1 MKHTRYFGFFIP
13 FVLTCLATYAQQ
25 DSQFSMFTFNQLY
38 FNPATV
44 GSDGMTRLQ
53 LLNRWQYQGYQT
65 SSGDG
70 GAPTT
75 FMASVAV
82 PLSFVKGAIGI
93 HYVNDQ
99 IGVTGS
105 QEVQLSYAYKMNIKD
120 NTLALGVRVGLMNR
134 YIDFSR
140 LNPRETGD
148 PQIPTGRIGL
158 SQPDFALGAYYDAT
172 DFYVGLSINHL
183 NSPQF
188 RFTGVGDANAFKPNI
203 YLNAGYRWQ
212 PTYELEIQ
220 PVVLAKSLTTFSG
233 QTISVEGGVIATYND
248 LIFLGGTYRLQ
259 DAISA
264 TIGGNLLQ
272 NRLRVAFSHDFVTSG
287 QSIKTPSSNEFMLSY
302 ALPAPRLGKKT
313 IVRTPRFRY

>member
-1 MKHTRYFGFFIP
+1 MTHL
-13 FVLTCLATYAQQ
+13 VTCAQQ

-44 GSDGMTRLQ
+44 ASDGMTRIQ
-53 LLNRWQYQGYQT
+53 LMNRWQYQGYQT

-75 FMASVAV
+75 LMASVAV

-105 QEVQLSYAYKMNIKD
+105 QEVQLSYAYKLNIKD
-120 NTLALGVRVGLMNR
+120 NTLMLGARVGLMNR

-140 LNPRETGD
+140 LNPRESGD
-148 PQIPTGRIGL
+148 PEIPTGRIGL
-158 SQPDFALGAYYDAT
+158 SQPDLALGAYYDAT
-172 DFYVGLSINHL
+172 DFYVGLSVNHL
-183 NSPQF
+183 NSPAF
-188 RFTGVGDANAFKPNI
+188 RFTGTGDANAFKPNI

-233 QTISVEGGVIATYND
+233 QTISVEGGVIVTYND
-248 LIFLGGTYRLQ
+248 FIFLGSTYRLQ
-259 DAISA
+259 DAVSF
-264 TIGGNLLQ
+264 TGGINALQ
-272 NRLRVAFSHDFVTSG
+272 NRLRVAIAYDLVIGGKT
-287 QSIKTPSSNEFMLSY
+287 IKAPASYEFLLSY
-302 ALPAPRLGKKT
+302 ALPAPRMGKKA